1 MLSPLTASALLL
13 AHLAGSPSASPV
25 SAFIVQDDL
34 APRTLFAG
42 QYVGLSFE
50 LVDIDG
56 KPRTLFPVV
65 RKADTAEVEVAPAA
79 PAPTTV
85 VVFFSLYDPSSAIA
99 VERLVEI
106 QAEYAPGAVE
116 IVLVDSNDDEI
127 VSGSGDPLE
136 KFRAWRDEKK
146 VTLPVLIDRGN
157 VVADRF
163 GALCSNQVFVIDP
176 ARVLRYVG
184 AIDDDPHGAKRAKN
198 AHVETYLR
206 NALAAVT
213 AGTEL
218 AVTSTRPLAGR
229 PIKRAP
235 VAGVSR

>member
-1 MLSPLTASALLL
+1 MLPSLSAAALLL
-13 AHLAGSPSASPV
+13 AHLVGSPAQGDTV
-25 SAFIVQDDL
+25 
-34 APRTLFAG
+34 PRTLLAG
-42 QYVGLSFE
+42 QYVGHSVE

-56 KPRTLFPVV
+56 KPRTLLPTP
-65 RKADTAEVEVAPAA
+65 RKDETAEVA

-85 VVFFSLYDPSSAIA
+85 VAFFSLYDPSSAVS
-99 VERLVEI
+99 VERLSEI
-106 QAEYAPGAVE
+106 QAEYAPAALE

-136 KFRAWRDEKK
+136 KLRAWRDEKK

-176 ARVLRYVG
+176 ERVVRYVG
-184 AIDDDPHGAKRAKN
+184 AIDDDPHGAKHAKN
-198 AHVETYLR
+198 AEVEHYLR
-206 NALAAVT
+206 NALAAVA
-213 AGTEL
+213 AGTEV

-235 VAGVSR
+235 VAGEPR